1 VGFTNSNL
9 DPSSTG
15 KIQPMDVRAQALCLS
30 GGGYRGLYTARILE
44 HLQTLTTKPLHT
56 HFRFIAG
63 TSIGAIIAAA
73 LAAGVKPQRIRE
85 EIEAIGPKLF
95 ARRRFHRTRQ
105 LLFSAP
111 YKQDVLSETLTQLFT
126 EIGAPN
132 LLETS
137 IAKTHL
143 AIIITA
149 TSASAHEPRIYGGNN
164 LALHPPPDINLRDA
178 ILASSAA
185 PTYFPARIAAGEKLI
200 DGGLIANAPDVIA
213 LGILQRRLGA
223 RLTDCHI
230 LSIGTCAPT
239 RTPDPPVPD
248 KSGKLGW
255 ILKKR
260 NIVDVTLDAQE
271 RLTIQIMSQ
280 LLKNQFLRIDSHA
293 SGEDGERLST
303 LDQATTETTALL
315 KRLADERFRTLA
327 TDAQLRAFLPT

>member
-1 VGFTNSNL
+1 MSYL
-9 DPSSTG
+9 DRSSPG
-15 KIQPMDVRAQALCLS
+15 KIKPIDPRAQALCLS

-44 HLQTLTTKPLHT
+44 HLQTLTTRPLHS

-63 TSIGAIIAAA
+63 TSIGAVIAAA
-73 LAAGVKPQRIRE
+73 LAAGVEPQRIRE

-95 ARRRFHRTRQ
+95 ARRRFHRTRR

-111 YKQDVLSETLTQLFT
+111 FRQDLLSESLTKLFA
-126 EIGAPN
+126 EIGASD
-132 LLETS
+132 LLGTY
-137 IAKTHL
+137 IAKSRL
-143 AIIITA
+143 NIIITA

-164 LALHPPPDINLRDA
+164 LALHPQPGITLRDA

-185 PTYFPARIAAGEKLI
+185 PTYFPAKIAAGEKLI

-213 LGILQRRLGA
+213 LGHLQRRLGA

-230 LSIGTCAPT
+230 LSIGTCAPV
-239 RTPDPPVPD
+239 RAPDPPSAD

-271 RLTIQIMSQ
+271 RLTIQTMSQ
-280 LLKNQFLRIDSHA
+280 LLNRQFVRIDSQA
-293 SGEDGERLST
+293 GDSECEILST
-303 LDQATTETTALL
+303 LDGATPATTELL
-315 KRLADERFRTLA
+315 KRLADERFRFLNDDPA
-327 TDAQLRAFLPT
+327 VRAFLN